1 MSTTPKGVRK
11 TVLIRAQGNCER
23 CGRNLAN
30 VPSSVHHRRPRGMGG
45 SKDPAI
51 NDPEACVVLCGSG
64 TTGCHGDIESNRE
77 QAIEHGWLVP
87 RRDPRHPREV
97 PVFIAGGWYLIEPT
111 LIVPV
116 DLSPPF

>member
-1 MSTTPKGVRK
+1 MTPTGTRAQ
-11 TVLIRAQGNCER
+11 VLIRSGGCCER
-23 CGRNLAN
+23 CGRSLAN
-30 VPSSVHHRRPRGMGG
+30 IPGSVHPRRPRGMGG
-45 SKDPAI
+45 TRDPQIEA
-51 NDPEACVVLCGSG
+51 PENQVALCGSG
-64 TTGCHGDIESNRE
+64 VSGCHGWVESNRE